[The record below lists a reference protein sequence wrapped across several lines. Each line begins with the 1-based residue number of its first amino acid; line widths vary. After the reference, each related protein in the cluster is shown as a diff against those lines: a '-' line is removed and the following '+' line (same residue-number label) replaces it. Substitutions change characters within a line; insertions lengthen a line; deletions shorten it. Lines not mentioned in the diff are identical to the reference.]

1 MRKHVKN
8 MFLLAAIGIVGVTG
22 WYLSKQDLPGT
33 AELLGGGGLATEVD
47 AQGHVTGITLTQYD
61 GDRLQWALS
70 APGAKQRI
78 SGWTEIRA
86 PRLVLYTEK
95 GGAVYVYALTG
106 RVHGASRAMEFNQD
120 VKVTDQL
127 QRRLTTQLLRFD
139 AQKGELST
147 DKAFKLV
154 GENIIL
160 EGVGLRL
167 LKQAQ
172 ELHVLKRVRLI
183 FLQGTEDLV

>member
-8 MFLLAAIGIVGVTG
+8 MFLLTALSIVGVTG
-22 WYLSKQDLPGT
+22 WYLTNQDLPGT
-33 AELLGGGGLATEVD
+33 DELLGNNSFTTEVD
-47 AQGHVTGITLTQYD
+47 AQGKVTGITLTQYD
-61 GDRLQWALS
+61 GDKLQWALS
-70 APGAKQRI
+70 APGANQRL

-86 PRLVLYTEK
+86 PRLTLYTED
-95 GGAVYVYALTG
+95 GDAIYISALSG
-106 RVHGASRAMEFNQD
+106 RVHASTRAMEFLKD
-120 VKVTDQL
+120 VQVTDQL
-127 QRRLTTQLLRFD
+127 QRRLTTDRLHFD
-139 AQKGELST
+139 AKKGELSS
-147 DKAFKLV
+147 DRAFKLV

-167 LKQAQ
+167 LKQAR